1 MDRTI
6 RACDGIVCRVNGTFE
21 HYIIGTVV
29 SGKAGA
35 LLLRAVST
43 MVGQHSAVRH
53 AYQQRI
59 HDSRVWLFGGAAAGY
74 LEAAAPAG
82 SMSSAAIPLSQVS
95 ADHTGPSHDPTIP
108 DVTCSI

>member
-6 RACDGIVCRVNGTFE
+6 RAGDGIVCRVNGTFE

-53 AYQQRI
+53 AYQQRTR
-59 HDSRVWLFGGAAAGY
+59 DSRVWLFGGAAAAY
-74 LEAAAPAG
+74 LEAAAPAE
-82 SMSSAAIPLSQVS
+82 SSAAIPLSQVS
-95 ADHTGPSHDPTIP
+95 ADHTGPGHDPTIL

>member
-1 MDRTI
+1 MERTI
-6 RACDGIVCRVNGTFE
+6 RAGDGIVCRVNGPFE
-21 HYIIGTVV
+21 HYVIGTVV

-53 AYQQRI
+53 VYQQRI

-82 SMSSAAIPLSQVS
+82 ESSAAIPLSQVS
-95 ADHTGPSHDPTIP
+95 ADHTGPSHDPTML

>member
-6 RACDGIVCRVNGTFE
+6 RAGDGIVCRVNGTFE

-53 AYQQRI
+53 AYQQRM
-59 HDSRVWLFGGAAAGY
+59 HDSRVWLFGGAAGAY

-82 SMSSAAIPLSQVS
+82 REFCGDTVVAGERDAAIQR
-95 ADHTGPSHDPTIP
+95 
-108 DVTCSI
+108 CSM

>member
-1 MDRTI
+1 VDRTI
-6 RACDGIVCRVNGTFE
+6 RAGDGIVCRVNGTVE
-21 HYIIGTVV
+21 HYTIGTVV

-53 AYQQRI
+53 AYQQRT
-59 HDSRVWLFGGAAAGY
+59 HDSRVWLFGGAAAAY

-82 SMSSAAIPLSQVS
+82 HEFCGDTLSQVS
-95 ADHTGPSHDPTIP
+95 ADHTRAQSQSNDSRC
-108 DVTCSI
+108 DL